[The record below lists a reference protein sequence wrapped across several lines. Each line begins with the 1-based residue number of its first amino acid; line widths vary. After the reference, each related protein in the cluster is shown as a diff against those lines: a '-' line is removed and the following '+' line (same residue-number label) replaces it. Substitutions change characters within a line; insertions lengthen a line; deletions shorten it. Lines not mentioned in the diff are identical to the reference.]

1 MHRSIP
7 KRTSPRFRPS
17 LRLALA
23 LAAAALALLLSAC
36 ADTRLEISFAR
47 DGSGRMKARYGVSSM
62 MSALQGYEGAADI
75 VSLPLDRASADARAQ
90 AAQGVTISS
99 FASKQD
105 GESLMVDLDLA
116 FGSPASLLAFL
127 DPQAKRLHLTTGAT
141 GQSIRATLAPGQ
153 GQGQGGLDPD
163 LVSFIE
169 TAFPQ
174 AALSISVSFPAPV
187 KVAGI
192 ATASADGRTLTYT
205 STLAALI
212 ESKEPVVWEFR
223 W

>member
-1 MHRSIP
+1 
-7 KRTSPRFRPS
+7 
-17 LRLALA
+17 LALVA
-23 LAAAALALLLSAC
+23 SALALLLSSC

-47 DGSGRMKARYGVSSM
+47 DGTGRLKARYGVSAM

-90 AAQGVTISS
+90 AAPGATITSFSS
-99 FASKQD
+99 KRD
-105 GESLMVDLDLA
+105 GEAVMVDLDLA
-116 FGSPASLLAFL
+116 FTSPAALLAFL
-127 DPQAKRLHLTTGAT
+127 DPQAKRLHLTTSAT

-153 GQGQGGLDPD
+153 GPGGLDPD
-163 LVSFIE
+163 LVSFVE

-174 AALSISVSFPAPV
+174 ATLSISVSFPAPV

-192 ATASADGRTLTYT
+192 ASTSADGRTLTYT
-205 STLAALI
+205 SPLPTLL

>member
-17 LRLALA
+17 RRAVLALV
-23 LAAAALALLLSAC
+23 AAALALLLSSC
-36 ADTRLEISFAR
+36 TDTRLEISIAR
-47 DGSGRMKARYGVSSM
+47 DGTGRMKAHYGVSAM

-90 AAQGVTISS
+90 ATQGITIAS
-99 FASKQD
+99 FVSKQD
-105 GESLMVDLDLA
+105 SEAVIVDLELA
-116 FGSPASLLAFL
+116 FASPAALLSFL
-127 DPQAKRLHLTTGAT
+127 DPQAKRLHLTTNAT
-141 GQSIRATLAPGQ
+141 GQSIRATLSP

-169 TAFPQ
+169 TAFPE
-174 AALSISVSFPAPV
+174 AKLSISISFPAAV

-192 ATASADGRTLTYT
+192 ASTSADGRTLTYA
-205 STLAALI
+205 SSLSALI